1 MGANGLA
8 KGSFWTPVRRL
19 ARRSAWGPACAVAL
33 ALAAGGC
40 AQNLAGPTAVDQ
52 PPPQPVEGAT
62 VALLVPLTGA
72 AANVGRALQNG
83 AQLAVFETG
92 EGIKLRPYDTQGTPE
107 GARAA
112 AQQAVTDGA
121 RLILGPLFAGG
132 ATAVR
137 PVAQQANINVI
148 TFSNNRQV
156 AGGGVYVL
164 GLGPGDQI
172 DRVVSYAISRGKPRI
187 GAMLPRNGYGNVV
200 AASLREAAD
209 RYRGEIVDIAY
220 YTPQQ
225 SSYDDIVQSMAAKAD
240 QMDALVLPEGGATVA
255 AIAPAAARGGLDP
268 ARMKYLG
275 TALWNNPQTGT
286 IPQLAGAWFAA
297 PDPGAHAAFAARYQ
311 QAFGTQPH
319 PLATLG
325 YEGVALASDLARNGF
340 LTSALTSPS
349 GFTGLNGIFRFN
361 DQGVPQRGLA
371 VYEVPAG
378 SGMPVVIDPAPASF
392 DALAF

>member
-1 MGANGLA
+1 MGAIGLA
-8 KGSFWTPVRRL
+8 KGFGWTPLRRL
-19 ARRSAWGPACAVAL
+19 ARHSAWAPVGAVAL
-33 ALAAGGC
+33 ALLAGGC
-40 AQNLAGPTAVDQ
+40 AQNVAGPAPVDQ
-52 PPPQPVEGAT
+52 PPTPEAEGAT
-62 VALLVPLTGA
+62 VALLVPLSGR

-92 EGIKLRPYDTQGTPE
+92 EDIKLRPYDTQGTPE

-121 RLILGPLFAGG
+121 RLILGPLFAGA

-137 PVAQQANINVI
+137 PIAQQANIDVI

-156 AGGGVYVL
+156 AGGGVFVL

-172 DRVVSYAISRGKPRI
+172 DRVVSYAISQGKPRL
-187 GAMLPRNGYGNVV
+187 GALLPRNGYGNVV
-200 AASLREAAD
+200 AASLREAAQ
-209 RYRGEIVDIAY
+209 RYRGDIIDIAY

-225 SSYDDIVQSMAAKAD
+225 SSYEDLVQSMGAKAD
-240 QMDALVLPEGGATVA
+240 QIDALVLPEGGATVA
-255 AIAPAAARGGLDP
+255 AIAPVIARGGFDP
-268 ARMKYLG
+268 ARVKYLG

-297 PDPGAHAAFAARYQ
+297 GDPGAHAAFAARYQ

-325 YEGVALASDLARNGF
+325 YEGVALAADLARNGF

-361 DQGVPQRGLA
+361 EQGVPQRGLA

-378 SGMPVVIDPAPASF
+378 SGMPIVIDPAPQSF